1 MPAFTL
7 INPAAFVGAVDLTPF
22 ATAANV
28 SLNVATNETTTFGSA
43 GFVTRVVG
51 LEDSSFDFSV
61 NQDFSS
67 DGVGVLLPSGQ
78 LGTTYPVTVCPETG
92 LTSGAS
98 AMLLSGIWNQST
110 PVTGGVGDVASDSLQ
125 FAGTAPFARGQLAH
139 PSAARTTTGNGNVL
153 TFAGPTST
161 QTLVAHLH
169 VFNVSGTS
177 TPTLTV
183 NVQSAATIGFASPT
197 TRATF
202 TAATAVTSQRL
213 ILAGPVTDGFWRVTW
228 SITGGTPSFT
238 FAAAIGI
245 Y

>member
-1 MPAFTL
+1 MPAYSL
-7 INPAAFVGAVDLTPF
+7 LSPNAFVGPVDLTPF
-22 ATAANV
+22 ATAMDV
-28 SLNVATNETTTFGSA
+28 SLSAAVADSTTFGSA
-43 GFVTRVVG
+43 GFVTKVVG
-51 LEDSSFDFSV
+51 LEDSDFNFTV
-61 NQDFSS
+61 NQDYSP
-67 DGVGVLLPSGQ
+67 DGVGVLLPSSA
-78 LGTTYPVTVCPETG
+78 LGSTYPVTVCPATG
-92 LTSGAS
+92 SASGDPAF
-98 AMLLSGIWNQST
+98 LLSGIWTGSNPVGGST
-110 PVTGGVGDVASDSLQ
+110 GDLATDTLP
-125 FAGTAPFARGQLAH
+125 FAGTAPFGRGQLAH

-153 TFAGPTST
+153 TLTGPTSG

-183 NVQSAATIGFASPT
+183 NVQSAATVGFGSPT

-202 TAATAVTSQRL
+202 TAATAVTSQRV

-228 SITGGTPSFT
+228 TISGVMPSFT